1 MRHRHGAVEV
11 PLVAA
16 AVLLPPS
23 AVRTTNAV
31 AVFEMVRV
39 RFDDHANSVVALGL
53 DTDDTS
59 VSGRIVSPAEQSGLL
74 RCVASMAE
82 THDATVEDADW
93 RCRVWREQLRACRSA
108 TRRYKTSGRA

>member
-1 MRHRHGAVEV
+1 M

-31 AVFEMVRV
+31 AVFEMMRV
-39 RFDDHANSVVALGL
+39 RFDDHASSVVALGL

-59 VSGRIVSPAEQSGLL
+59 VGCGTVSPAEQSGLL
-74 RCVASMAE
+74 RCVVSIGEA
-82 THDATVEDADW
+82 HDATVEDVRIEGPSFHNAAAEPRRFLW
-93 RCRVWREQLRACRSA
+93 CRA
-108 TRRYKTSGRA
+108 